1 MTDIPPPR
9 APSPWTPRR
18 IIFLGVVGSILA
30 LSVTAGVRLMNAKVA
45 ERDAGPRDD
54 KRLADLQAI
63 AERAQEIYASE
74 RVLPKTL
81 AEIEKKGKGR
91 LSVADPQTF
100 EVYEYNVLEEKRFE
114 VCARF
119 EAATSGGPTE
129 HAVGRDCFEV
139 RVE

>member
-1 MTDIPPPR
+1 MIDMPPV
-9 APSPWTPRR
+9 APSRRWTPTR
-18 IIFLGVVGSILA
+18 IIFLGAIGGILA
-30 LSVTAGVRLMNAKVA
+30 LSLTVGVRLMYAKVD
-45 ERDAGPRDD
+45 EREAGPRDD
-54 KRLADLQAI
+54 KRIADLQAI
-63 AERAQEIYASE
+63 AERAQEVYASE

-81 AEIEKKGKGR
+81 DEIQSKTKGR

-119 EAATSGGPTE
+119 ESAASGVPGE
-129 HAVGRDCFEV
+129 HGVGRSCFEV